1 MGITLSK
8 KDVIWGYFAQFFA
21 LASGI
26 ITLPL
31 ILSMLST
38 EEIAMNYLMITIG
51 SLVSLFDFGFA
62 PQFGR
67 NITYIFSGAQ
77 QLKKEGVE
85 ISSSTKNEVNYR
97 LLATMIHTARYVYRR
112 IGFIVLAV
120 MLSLGTLYIAKATN
134 GFNNINNSLITWL
147 VYSFSTFFNIYY
159 SYYASLLLGKGLIKE
174 SKIANIITSLLR
186 IILTFVFLYSGLGL
200 LGVALANLISP
211 FANRFISYFYFFTE
225 ELKDKIS
232 TFKISN
238 KEKIALFNI
247 IWYNSKKLGLVF
259 IGSYTITKLGF
270 FLAGLYLSPNE
281 VASYGLML
289 QLFGI
294 ISGIASTLF
303 SVYQPKMAAL
313 RVMDNHR
320 VLIKNFAFSMNVF
333 YILFIL
339 GATFLIALVPSLL
352 SLIKSNAVLPSTFI
366 LLLFSI
372 IVLLEGNHSNFAT
385 FIVTKNSIPFVKPS
399 LIAGAAIGL
408 GSFISLQ
415 FTTLGIIGLVLVQG
429 ICQVVYANWKW
440 PLVVCREF
448 NISFSEFVSLGYRET
463 FYKLK
468 TIL

>member
-1 MGITLSK
+1 MSITLSK
-8 KDVIWGYFAQFFA
+8 KDVVWGYLAQFFA

-67 NITYIFSGAQ
+67 NITYIFSGTQ
-77 QLKKEGVE
+77 KLRKEGVE
-85 ISSSTKNEVNYR
+85 VSSTATNEVNYR
-97 LLATMIHTARYVYRR
+97 LLATMIYTARYVYRR
-112 IGFIVLAV
+112 IGFMVLAV
-120 MLSLGTLYIAKATN
+120 MLSFGTLYIAKVTN
-134 GFNNINNSLITWL
+134 GFSNINNSLITWL

-159 SYYASLLLGKGLIKE
+159 SYYSSLLLGKGLIKE
-174 SKIANIITSLLR
+174 SKIANISTSFLR
-186 IILTFVFLYSGLGL
+186 IVLTFVFLYSGLGL

-211 FANRFISYFYFFTE
+211 FANRFISYFYFFTQD
-225 ELKDKIS
+225 LKDKIS
-232 TFKISN
+232 SFHISK
-238 KEKIALFNI
+238 KEKIDLFKI
-247 IWYNSKKLGLVF
+247 IWHNSKKLGLVF

-270 FLAGLYLSPNE
+270 FLAGLYLTLNE

-289 QLFGI
+289 QLVGI
-294 ISGIASTLF
+294 ISGISSTLF
-303 SVYQPKMAAL
+303 SVYQPKLAAL
-313 RVMDNHR
+313 RVRDNHR
-320 VLIKNFAFSMNVF
+320 LLIKDFAFSMNVF

-339 GATFLIALVPSLL
+339 GTLFLITIVPSLL
-352 SLIKSNAVLPSTFI
+352 SLIRSNAVLPSTFI
-366 LLLFSI
+366 LILFSI
-372 IVLLEGNHSNFAT
+372 VVLLEGNHSNFAT

-415 FTTLGIIGLVLVQG
+415 FTTLGIAGLVLVQG
-429 ICQVVYANWKW
+429 LCQIVYANWKW

-448 NISFSEFVSLGYRET
+448 NISFFAFVSLGFKES
-463 FYKLK
+463 FNKLK
-468 TIL
+468 PIL

>member
-211 FANRFISYFYFFTE
+211 FANRFISYFYFFTQ
-225 ELKDKIS
+225 ELKYKIS

-270 FLAGLYLSPNE
+270 FLAGLYLPPNE
-281 VASYGLML
+281 VASYGLMI
-289 QLFGI
+289 QLVGI

-313 RVMDNHR
+313 RVRDNHQL
-320 VLIKNFAFSMNVF
+320 LIKNFAFSMNVF

-366 LLLFSI
+366 LILFSI

-399 LIAGAAIGL
+399 LIAGASIGL

-415 FTTLGIIGLVLVQG
+415 FTTLGILGLVLVQG

-448 NISFSEFVSLGYRET
+448 NISFTNFVSLGFKET
-463 FYKLK
+463 CYKLK